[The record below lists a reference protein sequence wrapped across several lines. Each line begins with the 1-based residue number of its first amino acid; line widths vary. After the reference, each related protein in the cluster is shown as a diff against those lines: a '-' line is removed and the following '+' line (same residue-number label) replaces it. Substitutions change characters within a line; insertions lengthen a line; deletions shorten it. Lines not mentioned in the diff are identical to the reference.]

1 MTLGTLFPD
10 QRLHR
15 EGRQE
20 ATLAWQGS
28 ALVPAQVLRS
38 EQSNIFRRIRHGQV
52 ARMAIGRFNIYFARC
67 VLRCRPKRFKPS
79 ELLQPSHSQSL
90 FVRTQLTLSI
100 VAHPTGSYRGG
111 IAFVRIARHNH
122 PREAEEYTPVDHVR

>member
-1 MTLGTLFPD
+1 MPSFL
-10 QRLHR
+10 
-15 EGRQE
+15 
-20 ATLAWQGS
+20 
-28 ALVPAQVLRS
+28 AQVLRF
-38 EQSNIFRRIRHGQV
+38 ELANIDRRICDVQV
-52 ARMAIGRFNIYFARC
+52 TLTPFDIIHANLPRC
-67 VLRCRPKRFKPS
+67 VLRCRPKRFEQP
-79 ELLQPSHSQSL
+79 ELLQPSHAQSL